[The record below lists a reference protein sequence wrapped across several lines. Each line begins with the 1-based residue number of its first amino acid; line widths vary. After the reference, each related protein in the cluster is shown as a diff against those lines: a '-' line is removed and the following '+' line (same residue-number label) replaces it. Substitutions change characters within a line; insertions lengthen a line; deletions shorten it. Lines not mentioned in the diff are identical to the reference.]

1 MTITLEQARTIVA
14 AAFAHGA
21 ASQMRPLCV
30 AVRDAGGHLV
40 AFERQDSVAYGR
52 FDIAA
57 GKARGAIAIG
67 VSSRQLG
74 VMATERPHFVNGVST
89 VLDGGLVPVAG
100 GVIVIGAG
108 GEPIGAVGISGDTS
122 DNDEEAALAGIAAA
136 GLQARS

>member
-1 MTITLEQARTIVA
+1 
-14 AAFAHGA
+14 
-21 ASQMRPLCV
+21 
-30 AVRDAGGHLV
+30 
-40 AFERQDSVAYGR
+40 
-52 FDIAA
+52 
-57 GKARGAIAIG
+57 
-67 VSSRQLG
+67 
-74 VMATERPHFVNGVST
+74 